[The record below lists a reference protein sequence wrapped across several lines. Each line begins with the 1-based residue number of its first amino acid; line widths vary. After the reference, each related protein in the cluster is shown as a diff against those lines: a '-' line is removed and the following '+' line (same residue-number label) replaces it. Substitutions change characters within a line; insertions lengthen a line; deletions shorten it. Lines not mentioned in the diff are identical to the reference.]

1 MTSVICSR
9 ENIDPKSDAR
19 SNLICL
25 GSPVS
30 LPLNCSSPID
40 FGDLSLGSTAT
51 INVNCTA
58 LIGITK
64 LNGLVT
70 ADPAF
75 QALNSSLPQGPL
87 AAGDKFS
94 FPLTWNLTQ
103 ANIEDA
109 QGASFGSVAPGVKSS
124 SVVIFTTNA
133 VPQFSNSLP
142 VSVQGNEVSN
152 LPFLA
157 VSPAEV
163 DMGGIVIGG
172 PGAATGLDSSF
183 IISNVGL
190 QPLTITGYGYT
201 DDIEP
206 PVQYTNVTF
215 GENSQIG
222 ELFTSSDLPAVGTI
236 VSPGSSLTIPIKFK
250 ATEVGNYQ
258 NIFQIWSDGGNKNV
272 LFTGSATTAPIAELT
287 VETSEHGWDPSGIMD
302 FGDVLA
308 GTTQTRRIRI
318 CNTGGSA
325 LLITKSKP
333 PIQTELQAENPTS
346 DLHEGQLIAVND
358 CAYGPIDISS
368 TPETPNVPDHVVS
381 DTWTLNTDD
390 LDFGVHEVKVSA
402 NIVSRKLGPTNP
414 DGSPIFQYLGCY
426 YDGQGRN
433 LQKLFNLGAAN
444 DNDACQKQCYANNY
458 RFAGT
463 EYHTECWCGNTP
475 PSSAKYTPVSAK
487 KCTFGCANDT
497 TQACGGDGT
506 YMSIYYN
513 ATSYKPDCS
522 AIPCSSSSLISS
534 STQTSSFSSSLSSSS
549 SVSVS
554 LTSSI
559 SSSSTGIPSSSISGT
574 LTASSSSVSSGS
586 SGSTSVST
594 SLVAASSTTSSVLPP
609 PTPTG
614 PVINPGNANYSYVA
628 CYADGATKAISSTTF
643 LKVDTMTVAICLAFC
658 KSKGSTYAGLEYR
671 YVNAILH
678 NLDVM
683 TNVDNPVVSVI
694 AEMHWQLM
702 RSRVPPVA
710 R

>member
-1 MTSVICSR
+1 M
-9 ENIDPKSDAR
+9 
-19 SNLICL
+19 
-25 GSPVS
+25 
-30 LPLNCSSPID
+30 
-40 FGDLSLGSTAT
+40 
-51 INVNCTA
+51 
-58 LIGITK
+58 
-64 LNGLVT
+64 

-75 QALNSSLPQGPL
+75 QALNSSLPQGSL

-94 FPLTWNLTQ
+94 FPVTWNLTQ

-124 SVVIFTTNA
+124 SVVIFTNNA

-142 VSVQGNEVSN
+142 ISVQGNEVSN

-183 IISNVGL
+183 ILSNVGL

-201 DDIEP
+201 DDTEP

-236 VSPGSSLTIPIKFK
+236 VPPGSSLTIPIKFK

-258 NIFQIWSDGGNKNV
+258 NIFQIWSDGGNKNI
-272 LFTGSATTAPIAELT
+272 LFTGSATTAPIAELA

-308 GTTQTRRIRI
+308 GTIQTRRIRI

-325 LLITKSKP
+325 LLIAKSKP

-346 DLHEGQLIAVND
+346 DLHEGQIIAVND

-368 TPETPNVPDHVVS
+368 TPESPNVPDHVVS

-390 LDFGVHEVKVSA
+390 LNFGVHEVKISA
-402 NIVSRKLGPTNP
+402 NIVSRRLGPTNA

-433 LQKLFNLGAAN
+433 LLKLFNLGAAN
-444 DNDACQKQCYANNY
+444 DNDACQRQCYLNNY

-475 PSSAKYTPVSAK
+475 PTSAKYTPVSAK

-506 YMSIYYN
+506 YNSIYYN

-522 AIPCSSSSLISS
+522 AIPCSSSSSISS
-534 STQTSSFSSSLSSSS
+534 STQTTSISSSLTGSS
-549 SVSVS
+549 SVGVS

-559 SSSSTGIPSSSISGT
+559 SSSSTNIPNSSISGT
-574 LTASSSSVSSGS
+574 LTASSSSFTGGS
-586 SGSTSVST
+586 SGSTSVS
-594 SLVAASSTTSSVLPP
+594 SSSVASSSTSFLPS

-614 PVINPGNANYSYVA
+614 PVINPGNADYSYVA
-628 CYADGATKAISSTTF
+628 CYADGATKAISPNTF
-643 LKVDTMTVAICLAFC
+643 FPSDTMTVAICLAFC
-658 KSKGSTYAGLEYR
+658 KSKGSTYAGIEYR
-671 YVNAILH
+671 YVKEFFVILI
-678 NLDVM
+678 
-683 TNVDNPVVSVI
+683 S
-694 AEMHWQLM
+694 
-702 RSRVPPVA
+702 
-710 R
+710 

>member
-1 MTSVICSR
+1 MKSVICSR
-9 ENIDPKSDAR
+9 ESIDPKADTR

-30 LPLNCSSPID
+30 LPLDCSSPID
-40 FGDLSLGSTAT
+40 FGDLRLGSTAT
-51 INVNCTA
+51 INVKCTA

-64 LNGLVT
+64 LNGIVS

-75 QALNSSLPQGPL
+75 QALNKSLPQGPL

-103 ANIEDA
+103 ANIQDA

-133 VPQFSNSLP
+133 VPRFSNSLP
-142 VSVQGNEVSN
+142 ISVQGNEVSN

-190 QPLTITGYGYT
+190 RPLTITGYGYT
-201 DDIEP
+201 DDIDP

-215 GENSQIG
+215 GKYSQIG
-222 ELFTSSDLPAVGTI
+222 ELFTSSNLPAVRTI

-258 NIFQIWSDGGNKNV
+258 NILQIWSDGGNKNI
-272 LFTGSATTAPIAELT
+272 LFTASASTAPIAELT
-287 VETSEHGWDPSGIMD
+287 VENNEHGWDPSGIMD

-381 DTWTLNTDD
+381 DTWTLNTAD
-390 LDFGVHEVKVSA
+390 LSFGVHEVQVRA
-402 NIVSRKLGPTNP
+402 NIVSRKLGPTKA
-414 DGSPIFQYLGCY
+414 DGSSIFQYLGCY

-433 LQKLFNLGAAN
+433 LQKIFNLGAAN
-444 DNDACQKQCYANNY
+444 DNDACQKQCYANKY

-463 EYHTECWCGNTP
+463 ESHTECWCGNTP
-475 PSSAKYTPVSAK
+475 PSSARYTPVSAK
-487 KCTFGCANDT
+487 KCTYGCAHDS

-506 YMSIYYN
+506 YISIYYN
-513 ATSYKPDCS
+513 VTSYQPDCS
-522 AIPCSSSSLISS
+522 AVPCS
-534 STQTSSFSSSLSSSS
+534 
-549 SVSVS
+549 
-554 LTSSI
+554 
-559 SSSSTGIPSSSISGT
+559 GSSSISFSTSSTQISSKSISSGESSIST
-574 LTASSSSVSSGS
+574 TASPASRTATAKPTLGFFYSGCYAETLNRHAMTLVSANDSMSVEFCIAAAQSRLSAKPATTYRYIGLEYGRECYGATAPVPS
-586 SGSTSVST
+586 QT
-594 SLVAASSTTSSVLPP
+594 SLVGNKACPMSCAGNKSETCGGGNMYNYYITTLVTTSSR
-609 PTPTG
+609 TSI
-614 PVINPGNANYSYVA
+614 PV
-628 CYADGATKAISSTTF
+628 STITA
-643 LKVDTMTVAICLAFC
+643 K
-658 KSKGSTYAGLEYR
+658 
-671 YVNAILH
+671 
-678 NLDVM
+678 
-683 TNVDNPVVSVI
+683 
-694 AEMHWQLM
+694 
-702 RSRVPPVA
+702 
-710 R
+710 

>member
-1 MTSVICSR
+1 M
-9 ENIDPKSDAR
+9 
-19 SNLICL
+19 
-25 GSPVS
+25 
-30 LPLNCSSPID
+30 
-40 FGDLSLGSTAT
+40 TAT
-51 INVNCTA
+51 VKVNCTA

-94 FPLTWNLTQ
+94 FPVTWNLTQ

-142 VSVQGNEVSN
+142 ISVQGNEVSN

-183 IISNVGL
+183 ILSNVGL

-201 DDIEP
+201 DDTEP
-206 PVQYTNVTF
+206 PVRYTNVTF

-222 ELFTSSDLPAVGTI
+222 ELFTSSDLPAVGT
-236 VSPGSSLTIPIKFK
+236 VVPPGGSLTIPIKFK

-258 NIFQIWSDGGNKNV
+258 NIFQIWSDGGNKNI
-272 LFTGSATTAPIAELT
+272 LFTGSATTAPIAELA

-346 DLHEGQLIAVND
+346 DLHEGQIIAVND

-368 TPETPNVPDHVVS
+368 TPESPNVPDHVVS

-390 LDFGVHEVKVSA
+390 LNFGVHEVKISA
-402 NIVSRKLGPTNP
+402 NIVSRRLGPTNA

-433 LQKLFNLGAAN
+433 LLKLFNLGAAN

-458 RFAGT
+458 GFAGT

-475 PSSAKYTPVSAK
+475 PTSAKYTPVSAK

-506 YMSIYYN
+506 YISIYYN

-522 AIPCSSSSLISS
+522 AIPCSSSSSISS
-534 STQTSSFSSSLSSSS
+534 STQTTPISSSLTGSSTM
-549 SVSVS
+549 SVL

-559 SSSSTGIPSSSISGT
+559 SSSSTNIPSSSISGS
-574 LTASSSSVSSGS
+574 LTASSSLFTGGS
-586 SGSTSVST
+586 SGSTSISS
-594 SLVAASSTTSSVLPP
+594 SLVASSSTTSVLPS

-614 PVINPGNANYSYVA
+614 PVINPGNADYSYVA
-628 CYADGATKAISSTTF
+628 CYADGATKAISPNTF
-643 LKVDTMTVAICLAFC
+643 FPSDTMTVAICLAFC
-658 KSKGSTYAGLEYR
+658 KSKGSIYAGIEYR
-671 YVNAILH
+671 YVKEFFVILI
-678 NLDVM
+678 
-683 TNVDNPVVSVI
+683 P
-694 AEMHWQLM
+694 
-702 RSRVPPVA
+702 
-710 R
+710 

>member
-1 MTSVICSR
+1 M
-9 ENIDPKSDAR
+9 
-19 SNLICL
+19 
-25 GSPVS
+25 
-30 LPLNCSSPID
+30 
-40 FGDLSLGSTAT
+40 
-51 INVNCTA
+51 NCTA

-70 ADPAF
+70 ADPTF

-94 FPLTWNLTQ
+94 FPVTWNLTQ

-109 QGASFGSVAPGVKSS
+109 KGASFGSVAPGVKSG

-142 VSVQGNEVSN
+142 ISLQGNEVSN

-157 VSPAEV
+157 LSPAEV
-163 DMGGIVIGG
+163 DLGGIVIGG

-183 IISNVGL
+183 ILSNVGL
-190 QPLTITGYGYT
+190 KPLIITGYGYT
-201 DDIEP
+201 DDVEP
-206 PVQYTNVTF
+206 PAQYTNVTF

-236 VSPGSSLTIPIKFK
+236 VPPGNSLTIPINFK
-250 ATEVGNYQ
+250 AIEVGNYQ
-258 NIFQIWSDGGNKNV
+258 NIFQIWSDGGDKNV
-272 LFTGSATTAPIAELT
+272 LFTGSASTAPIAELA

-308 GTTQTRRIRI
+308 GTTQTRRIQI

-346 DLHEGQLIAVND
+346 DLHEGQTIPVND

-368 TPETPNVPDHVVS
+368 TPETPNVPDHTVS

-390 LDFGVHEVKVSA
+390 LNFGVHEVKISA
-402 NIVSRKLGPTNP
+402 NIVSRKLGPTNA
-414 DGSPIFQYLGCY
+414 DGSPVFQYLGCY

-444 DNDACQKQCYANNY
+444 DNGACQQQCSANNY

-475 PSSAKYTPVSAK
+475 PTSAKFTPLSAK

-506 YMSIYYN
+506 YISIYYN

-522 AIPCSSSSLISS
+522 VVPC
-534 STQTSSFSSSLSSSS
+534 SSSS
-549 SVSVS
+549 SVSS
-554 LTSSI
+554 SIQTSSI
-559 SSSSTGIPSSSISGT
+559 SSSLTGSSSVSVLFTSSTSSSITDTPSSSMSGT
-574 LTASSSSVSSGS
+574 LIASSSSVSGGS
-586 SGSTSVST
+586 SGSSTSVS
-594 SLVAASSTTSSVLPP
+594 SSSVASSSITTSVLPS

-614 PVINPGNANYSYVA
+614 PVVNPGNGNYSYVA
-628 CYADGATKAISSTTF
+628 CYADGATKAITSNTIFAS
-643 LKVDTMTVAICLAFC
+643 DTMTVAVCLVFC
-658 KSKGSTYAGLEYR
+658 KSKGSTYAGIEYR
-671 YVNAILH
+671 YVKAILRS
-678 NLDVM
+678 LDIM
-683 TNVDNPVVSVI
+683 TNVKNTDVSVI
-694 AEMHWQLM
+694 AAMHWQLM
-702 RSRVPPVA
+702 QSKVPPVA